1 MNHSLNTARRLG
13 GALALSL
20 GVTGAGMASAAGQM
34 DHSNMDH
41 GAMGHGTV
49 QLPPKQPQAMDH
61 GSMDHSKMTH
71 EQMGHGA
78 MDHSKMNHGQ
88 VDHGTVDH
96 SKMNHGQMD
105 HGAMDHS
112 KMPPKQ
118 TDQGSMYHSPTS
130 HGQMDHGAMDH
141 EAMGHGS
148 APTPTTTSRTP
159 IPLLTDADRAAAF
172 PPLPGHAVHDKM
184 ISWFLLFDQLEYQNA
199 DEGSVLSWDASAW
212 VGGDIDRLW
221 LRSEGERSNGMTEEA
236 ELQALWGHAIGPW
249 WELVGGVRQD
259 FKPGP
264 AQTWG
269 AFGIQGMPLYG
280 LEFEA
285 TGFVGEQG
293 QSALRLEGEYD
304 MLLTNRLILQPTAEL
319 NFYGRNDHERG
330 VGSGLASSEVGLR
343 LRYEIRREFAPYIGV
358 TWNRAYGNT
367 AELVREEGGD
377 VSEARLVAGIRLWF

>member
-1 MNHSLNTARRLG
+1 MISSLNTARRVG
-13 GALALSL
+13 GALALAL
-20 GVTGAGMASAAGQM
+20 GVTSLANAAGQM
-34 DHSNMDH
+34 DHSQMDHSKMDHSQMNH
-41 GAMGHGTV
+41 GAMGHGGM
-49 QLPPKQPQAMDH
+49 QAPAQQPQ
-61 GSMDHSKMTH
+61 
-71 EQMGHGA
+71 
-78 MDHSKMNHGQ
+78 
-88 VDHGTVDH
+88 V
-96 SKMNHGQMD
+96 MD

-112 KMPPKQ
+112 
-118 TDQGSMYHSPTS
+118 
-130 HGQMDHGAMDH
+130 QMDHK
-141 EAMGHGS
+141 AMGHGD
-148 APTPTTTSRTP
+148 AYQPPTTSRTP
-159 IPLLTDADRAAAF
+159 IPVLTDADRAAAF

-184 ISWFLLFDQLEYQNA
+184 LSWFLLFEQLEYQNA

-221 LRSEGERSNGMTEEA
+221 LRSEGERTNGMTEEA

-249 WELVGGVRQD
+249 WELVGGLRQD
-259 FKPGP
+259 FEPGP

-280 LEFEA
+280 LEVET

-319 NFYGRNDHERG
+319 NFYARNDHERG

-367 AELVREEGGD
+367 ADMVREEGGD